1 MTKDARRSIATSP
14 ALLWSAFV
22 LVHLW
27 LGAVNLFGPGVPL
40 GDVSIVY
47 RFWTDQGII
56 SHYWVGIDVPWVY
69 PIVALVPMLAARA
82 FGVAQYSA
90 TWLAMIMLLDA
101 VAFAVIIGWGHRR
114 QNSGIAWWWLG
125 FLLLLGPIALGR
137 IDSVTIPIA
146 IVGVLIIASRP
157 RAAIAL
163 LTIATWIKVWPAA
176 IVFAAFISVRDRVA
190 LLVTATLTSVAIV
203 AAALALGGGP
213 NVFSFITA
221 QTSRGLQVEAP
232 VSAMWLWRAFA
243 GAKDAVVYYDTNLLT
258 WEIKGAGVDVASSL
272 MSPLLAIVVI
282 AVLLLGVAAVRNRA
296 PVEQVFPSLSLAIIA
311 AFIDFNKVGSPQYI
325 TWFAVVVIL
334 GLATRVAGWGRS
346 FRVPAIVCLAIA
358 GLTQIVYPYL
368 YNFLLE
374 LNPLMLL
381 VITAKDVLL
390 FALLAWATLS
400 LWRLAR
406 AHVPLGEVGG
416 QWLAPSSPFPADYES
431 ERASGP
437 TDRPS
442 GANRDRLDVPKP
454 PG

>member
-1 MTKDARRSIATSP
+1 VTKDARQSIATSP

-27 LGAVNLFGPGVPL
+27 LGAVNLIGPGLPL

-56 SHYWVGIDVPWVY
+56 SHYWVGLDAPWVY
-69 PIVALVPMLAARA
+69 PIVALLPMLAARA

-125 FLLLLGPIALGR
+125 LLLLLGPIALGR
-137 IDSVTIPIA
+137 IDSVTIPLA
-146 IVGVLIIASRP
+146 IVGVVIIASRP
-157 RAAIAL
+157 RVALVL

-176 IVFAAFISVRDRVA
+176 IIFAAVIAFRQRVS
-190 LLVTATLTSVAIV
+190 LVATAAVTSVAIV
-203 AAALALGGGP
+203 AVALALGGGA

-232 VSAMWLWRAFA
+232 VSTIWLWRAFA
-243 GAKDAVVYYDTNLLT
+243 GARDAVVYYDTTLLT
-258 WEIKGAGVDVASSL
+258 WQIKGAGVDVASSL
-272 MSPLLAIVVI
+272 MTPLLAIVVA

-296 PVEQVFPSLSLAIIA
+296 PVEQVFPLLSLAIIA

-334 GLATRVAGWGRS
+334 GLATRVAGDGRS
-346 FRVPAIVCLAIA
+346 FRFPAIVCLVIA
-358 GLTQIVYPYL
+358 GLTQIIYPYL
-368 YNFLLE
+368 YSYLLD

-390 FALLAWATLS
+390 LALLAWASMGLVQ
-400 LWRLAR
+400 LAR
-406 AHVPLGEVGG
+406 ARQPD
-416 QWLAPSSPFPADYES
+416 LASPAD
-431 ERASGP
+431 RG
-437 TDRPS
+437 
-442 GANRDRLDVPKP
+442 RLDLPKLA
-454 PG
+454 G